1 MSLYINKRAQ
11 KLWNSLCEFY
21 DREEREA
28 IRSDIEI
35 MVERTALE
43 QGVPLVEDDQEYIDL
58 NKKISNRYIELTHA
72 MAVYYLNK
80 FPKEKEIPVVFFTYE
95 ELFQEEPAEE
105 EPGQG
110 PD

>member
-1 MSLYINKRAQ
+1 MNLYINERAQ

-21 DREEREA
+21 DHEERDA

-43 QGVPLVEDDQEYIDL
+43 QGIPLVEDNRDYMSL

-72 MAVYYLNK
+72 LAVYYLNK
-80 FPKEKEIPVVFFTYE
+80 FPKEKEIPVIFFTYK
-95 ELFQEEPAEE
+95 ELFQEKPE
-105 EPGQG
+105 QG